1 MGCEA
6 SYAIII
12 YLFLFNIMIP
22 MKDIKESTDEV
33 MDKVKKVGYAVI
45 WSGTLKEYLET
56 TEADDEGMPEDTP
69 VEISVIYNNGNYEM
83 QVRYAPGSENEV
95 SYIIGE
101 GTNRDDG
108 FWMVVNSYMN
118 ARE

>member
-1 MGCEA
+1 
-6 SYAIII
+6 
-12 YLFLFNIMIP
+12 MIP

-69 VEISVIYNNGNYEM
+69 VTLTVIYKNGHYAM
-83 QVRYAPGSENEV
+83 RVRYDPDSENEV
-95 SYIIGE
+95 SYVLGE
-101 GTNRDDG
+101 GSNIDNG
-108 FWMVVNSYMN
+108 FWMMVNSYMN
-118 ARE
+118 QRE